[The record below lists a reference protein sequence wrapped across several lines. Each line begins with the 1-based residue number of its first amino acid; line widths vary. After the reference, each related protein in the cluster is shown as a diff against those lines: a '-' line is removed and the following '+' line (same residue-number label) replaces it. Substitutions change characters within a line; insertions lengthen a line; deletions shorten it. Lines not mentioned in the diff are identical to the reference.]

1 METQLHGD
9 NDINTIDSLRFTQ
22 NNAEPPGEKRFSLM
36 SLDVKLITDTEQQ
49 QPRSTLA
56 GLVGS
61 ETAVTFFD
69 PTSVSDEGYR
79 SLLEECVGPENL

>member
-1 METQLHGD
+1 METALHGD

-36 SLDVKLITDTEQQ
+36 SLDVKPSSDTEQQ
-49 QPRSTLA
+49 QPRSTST

-61 ETAVTFFD
+61 ETAVPFFD
-69 PTSVSDEGYR
+69 PPSVSDEGYR
-79 SLLEECVGPENL
+79 SFFEAVCGP

>member
-49 QPRSTLA
+49 QPRSNPA

-61 ETAVTFFD
+61 EAVTFLD
-69 PTSVSDEGYR
+69 TTSVSDESYR
-79 SLLEECVGPENL
+79 SFWEECVGLENL